1 MANLESAPIMDRTKF
16 LDFEKVKTQ
25 DITFEQLINSVE
37 ENDVNTGAPMKGM
50 YHYQF
55 IQSVL
60 DMCNELGYETEMYD
74 LFAAQNKNGSTPG
87 VSLLPYIEQKE
98 GERAVKAHLLRRV
111 FANVRIKNFDTG
123 EGDNLMTTNL
133 SIAYH
138 QRGVQVG
145 FGNNVWICH
154 NQTMLHADLYA
165 STYSENGS
173 ERMELQ
179 QMLGL
184 VKSWLVDAR
193 HIVEEDRE
201 RLERMK
207 QVNVSAEQMYVLIG
221 MLTALRVAHDSR
233 DKSIHINKTYP
244 LSQTQICSFTE
255 DMMIRYKRFDK
266 VTVYDLYD
274 GATNLYKANMMDIPQ
289 VLPQNLAMV
298 RLLEEQFDF

>member
-25 DITFEQLINSVE
+25 DITFEQLKNSVE

-145 FGNNVWICH
+145 FGNNVYICH
-154 NQTMLHADLYA
+154 NQTMLGDGMYA
-165 STYSENGS
+165 ATYSENGS
-173 ERMELQ
+173 EKYELQ

-184 VKSWLVDAR
+184 IKGWLVDAQR
-193 HIVEEDRE
+193 IVETDRE
-201 RLERMK
+201 RLEKMK
-207 QVNVSAEQMYVLIG
+207 SINVGAEQMYVIIG
-221 MLTALRVAHDSR
+221 MLTALRVAHDSK
-233 DKSIHINKTYP
+233 DKSIHVSETYP
-244 LSQTQICSFTE
+244 LNQTQICSFTD
-255 DMMIRYKRFDK
+255 DMMKRYKAFDK
-266 VTVYDLYD
+266 VTLYDLYD

-289 VLPQNLAMV
+289 VLPQNMAMV
-298 RLLEEQFDF
+298 RFLRNQFDF